1 MNKIN
6 EEQLGAMRNVATV
19 MFMEVGTGEI
29 VPFFLTTDDSVRE
42 MFSNVN
48 DREKLDDALDVIADL
63 IEKYLNPSEGMKA

>member
-1 MNKIN
+1 MEKIT
-6 EEQLGAMRNVATV
+6 EENLGATRNVASV
-19 MFMEVGTGEI
+19 SFMEDNTGQI
-29 VPFFLTTDDSVRE
+29 IPFFLTTDDSVRE